1 MGLVKLIV
9 KGVSR
14 NYNNLKKSL
23 ITKTCLSLLLLFY
36 ILHLY
41 IQNLHQ
47 GEEIRRQER
56 ITTIEEIAF
65 IRRHNSSENFDPNLP
80 ELRNRILRILNAKQ
94 FPSPFINNDAVYS
107 NDINK
112 RLFTDLEGGFL
123 NVYTWRDL
131 CSNSIDILKAKIEF
145 PYNPWVKSATRN
157 LQIVHSTENSGKR
170 IFGYIMPPIS
180 GTYSFEVTHYGSIEF
195 WLSPDKLPDNAI
207 EYKSSKSNT
216 LVRFSNKLFT
226 TQRLQVNMFTVPLV
240 ANKKQYIEII
250 HASHFGGLVEVK
262 WKEKYSLEYI
272 HIEPE
277 FMFPFVHDFGNEVVP
292 ETYNPPT
299 LPLHAP
305 SSELTKI
312 MHPPDERNEIFIHS
326 RADIHSSLFP
336 SCYHK
341 PSYVEVKPIRIANQL
356 GIMKTYPAIT
366 LYTIN
371 VELFIR
377 AAIIS
382 QELMEKVL
390 NIFKQQLVAS
400 KPTTRV
406 SRLLNM
412 ERLPDSIN
420 GDLFLVEVL
429 VTYTH
434 DQDPLKEHL
443 VSEYVVLGHTQHPL
457 SVLCH
462 PVDMDMRRDTFV
474 HFLVTHRKFPQMI
487 REFIQNMEQVYEES
501 RDENFG
507 VIIVNYVTPLINVTT
522 LLRQSTLKHWSVI
535 DFGGPWE
542 KTSAINVGIDS
553 VKNPDDII
561 FITDLSI
568 HYPAHLID
576 TIRKHTFQSYSGF
589 APIIFYH
596 MCEFVTDKLNMYHY
610 TGLYSITGYGLF
622 SMYKSDWSV
631 VGGMD
636 SSQFKGIWGFED
648 NDLANRV
655 LKSGYV
661 LFRLIIRDFYHQNH
675 TYAGLW
681 DSLDVDV

>member
-1 MGLVKLIV
+1 M
-9 KGVSR
+9 
-14 NYNNLKKSL
+14 KKSL
-23 ITKTCLSLLLLFY
+23 IAKTCLSLLLLFY

-41 IQNLHQ
+41 IQYLHQ
-47 GEEIRRQER
+47 YEETRRQER
-56 ITTIEEIAF
+56 IKTNDEIAF
-65 IRRHNSSENFDPNLP
+65 RRKHISSENFDPNLP
-80 ELRNRILRILNAKQ
+80 ELRKRILRISSAKQ
-94 FPSPFINNDAVYS
+94 FPSPFMNNDALYS

-112 RLFTDLEGGFL
+112 RLFTDLEGGIL
-123 NVYTWRDL
+123 NIYTWRDL
-131 CSNSIDILKAKIEF
+131 CSDCIDILKAKMEY
-145 PYNPWVKSATRN
+145 PYNPWLKSATQN

-195 WLSPDKLPDNAI
+195 WLSPDKLPNNVI

-216 LVRFSNKLFT
+216 LVRFLNKLFT
-226 TQRLQVNMFTVPLV
+226 TQRFQVNVFTVPLT
-240 ANKKQYIEII
+240 ADKKQYIEII
-250 HASHFGGLVEVK
+250 HASHSGGLIEVK
-262 WKEKYSLEYI
+262 WKEKYSPEYI
-272 HIEPE
+272 QIEPE
-277 FMFPFVHDFGNEVVP
+277 FMFPFVHDFGNVVVP

-312 MHPPDERNEIFIHS
+312 MHPPDERNDIFIHS
-326 RADIHSSLFP
+326 PADIHSSLSP
-336 SCYHK
+336 SCDYK
-341 PSYVEVKPIRIANQL
+341 PSYVEVNPIRIANQL
-356 GIMKTYPAIT
+356 GLIHTYPAIT
-366 LYTIN
+366 LYSLE
-371 VELFIR
+371 VGPFIPT
-377 AAIIS
+377 ATIS

-400 KPTTRV
+400 NPTTRV

-412 ERLPDSIN
+412 ERLPDNIN

-434 DQDPLKEHL
+434 DRDPSKEHL
-443 VSEYVVLGHTQHPL
+443 VSEYVVLDHIQHPP
-457 SVLCH
+457 SFLCH
-462 PVDMDMRRDTFV
+462 PVHMEIRRDMFV
-474 HFLVTHRKFPQMI
+474 HFLVTHRNFPQMI
-487 REFIQNMEQVYEES
+487 REFIQSMEQVYKES

-576 TIRKHTFQSYSGF
+576 TIRKHTFQGYSGF
-589 APIIFYH
+589 APLIFYH
-596 MCEFVTDKLNMYHY
+596 ACGFTVEKLNLYHY
-610 TGLYSITGYGLF
+610 TGTYSITGYGLF
-622 SMYKSDWSV
+622 SMYKSDWIV

-655 LKSGYV
+655 LMSGYV

-681 DSLDVDV
+681 DSNDMHV

>member
-1 MGLVKLIV
+1 MCLVNFFV
-9 KGVSR
+9 KSASR
-14 NYNNLKKSL
+14 CYKNLKKSL
-23 ITKTCLSLLLLFY
+23 IAKTCLSLLLLFY

-41 IQNLHQ
+41 IQYLHQ
-47 GEEIRRQER
+47 YEETRRQER
-56 ITTIEEIAF
+56 IKTNDEIAF
-65 IRRHNSSENFDPNLP
+65 RRKHISSENFDPNLP
-80 ELRNRILRILNAKQ
+80 ELRKRILRISSAKQ
-94 FPSPFINNDAVYS
+94 FPSPFMNNDALYS

-112 RLFTDLEGGFL
+112 RLFTDLEGGIL
-123 NVYTWRDL
+123 NIYTWRDL
-131 CSNSIDILKAKIEF
+131 CSDCIDILKAKMEY
-145 PYNPWVKSATRN
+145 PYNPWLKSATQN

-170 IFGYIMPPIS
+170 IFGYITPPVS
-180 GTYSFEVTHYGSIEF
+180 GSYSFQITYIGSVEF
-195 WLSPDKLPDNAI
+195 WLSPDTLPENAVLY
-207 EYKSSKSNT
+207 ETSTPVVVTSHETKVVSEPEVKVN
-216 LVRFSNKLFT
+216 NFT
-226 TQRLQVNMFTVPLV
+226 IHLT
-240 ANKKQYIEII
+240 ADKKQYIEIV
-250 HASHFGGLVEVK
+250 HASHFEGLVEVK
-262 WKEKYSLEYI
+262 WKEKYSPEYI
-272 HIEPE
+272 QIEPE
-277 FMFPFVHDFGNEVVP
+277 FMFPFVHDFGNVVVP

-305 SSELTKI
+305 SSELTKF
-312 MHPPDERNEIFIHS
+312 MHPPDERIDIFIHS
-326 RADIHSSLFP
+326 PADIHSSLSP
-336 SCYHK
+336 SCDYK
-341 PSYVEVKPIRIANQL
+341 PSYVEVNPIRIANQL
-356 GIMKTYPAIT
+356 GLIHTYPAIT
-366 LYTIN
+366 LYTY
-371 VELFIR
+371 VTEPFIPT
-377 AAIIS
+377 AIIS
-382 QELMEKVL
+382 HELMEKVL

-400 KPTTRV
+400 NPTTRV

-412 ERLPDSIN
+412 ERLPDNIN

-434 DQDPLKEHL
+434 NRDSLKEHL
-443 VSEYVVLGHTQHPL
+443 VSEYVVLGHKQHPP

-462 PVDMDMRRDTFV
+462 PVDMEMRRDMFV
-474 HFLVTHRKFPQMI
+474 HFLVTHRNFPQMI
-487 REFIQNMEQVYEES
+487 REFIQSMEQVYKES

-576 TIRKHTFQSYSGF
+576 TIRKHTFQGYSGF
-589 APIIFYH
+589 APLIFYH
-596 MCEFVTDKLNMYHY
+596 ACDFTVDKVNLYHY
-610 TGLYSITGYGLF
+610 TGMYSITGYGLF
-622 SMYKSDWSV
+622 SMYKSDWIV

-655 LKSGYV
+655 LMSGYV

-681 DSLDVDV
+681 DSNDMHV